1 MAMPGSI
8 AGGRT
13 VWAIWTLTAL
23 ACVPLLYVAAPY
35 LVPVVSAA
43 IVTLILGPVHGALVK
58 RDVASALV
66 ALGLVLALILV
77 IAGLSIALAGS
88 FANWVNDL
96 PRFGLA
102 LESLSGELRGL
113 FGALQ
118 NAGHAVENATG
129 VDPGQSSGRLADTV
143 ASFAGTLAVQT
154 PILVGQ
160 LVLFFALL
168 FFLLE
173 GRIRLRDGMLR
184 LCMTRRAR
192 LRAAR
197 IVRDAE
203 TRVSR
208 YLLTITLI
216 NAALGAV
223 TTIVMMTI
231 GLPNPILWGVLAF
244 AVNFAP
250 YLGPTALGAL
260 LLGAG
265 LINFD
270 TLGLALAPALAF
282 MALNTVEAY
291 FITPSILGA
300 SLRLEPAILLI
311 ALVLLFGLW
320 GIAGAVLAMPLV
332 LIVQA
337 ILNHMFPA

>member
-1 MAMPGSI
+1 MPGTT
-8 AGGRT
+8 AGSRV

-35 LVPVVSAA
+35 LVPVVAA
-43 IVTLILGPVHGALVK
+43 AVLALILGPVHGALVK
-58 RDVASALV
+58 RSVASALV
-66 ALGLVLALILV
+66 ALGLVLALILT
-77 IAGLSIALAGS
+77 ITGLSIALAGS
-88 FANWVNDL
+88 FASWVNDL

-102 LESLSGELRGL
+102 LESLSGELRSV
-113 FGALQ
+113 FGILQ
-118 NAGHAVENATG
+118 DAGHAVEDATG
-129 VDPGQSSGRLADTV
+129 VDPSQGSGRLADMV
-143 ASFAGTLAVQT
+143 ASFAGSLAMQT

-160 LVLFFALL
+160 FVLFFALL

-173 GRIRLRDGMLR
+173 GRMRLRDGLLR

-223 TTIVMMTI
+223 TTMVMMAI
-231 GLPNPILWGVLAF
+231 GLPNPVLWGVLAF

-250 YLGPTALGAL
+250 YLGPAVLGAL

-270 TLGLALAPALAF
+270 SLGLALAPALAF

-291 FITPSILGA
+291 FITPSILGT

-332 LIVQA
+332 LIAQA